1 MPTRRGTATSGPA
14 AGAFGGCALTLGPQT
29 TMKSEFINRER
40 WYELLSDEDGILYLD
55 VVCGG
60 SFMYS
65 VVIRMTAEQVSQ
77 YKEEGVRYLDDV
89 AYRVTKGEF
98 EGQIVKKG

>member
-1 MPTRRGTATSGPA
+1 
-14 AGAFGGCALTLGPQT
+14 
-29 TMKSEFINRER
+29 MKSEFINRER

-89 AYRVTKGEF
+89 AFRVTKGEF
-98 EGQIVKKG
+98 TEQIIGTE